1 MPPEDSRLCERR
13 VSTGVREWNVPSP
26 IASRL
31 VQVASRLVQVEGREC
46 SKSSILC
53 DATSLLRTRTAP
65 GSPKNLRLLTF
76 DQANQTQTRPSE
88 TRPVLSPVL
97 VLLLLT
103 LSRDIRRHSIQA
115 IRVCKLQKIG
125 AIDAFLWAI
134 ENLRGGGSRPPG
146 SAFPARYT
154 RRRHRHD
161 NSEDDTKIT
170 VVSISDTL
178 CSSSSASC
186 VGRRGAKSKGEAA
199 TTKSNHRTSQSSF

>member
-1 MPPEDSRLCERR
+1 MECTEPDR
-13 VSTGVREWNVPSP
+13 VSPCPGGG
-26 IASRL
+26 
-31 VQVASRLVQVEGREC
+31 QGMQQVEYSVR
-46 SKSSILC
+46 C
-53 DATSLLRTRTAP
+53 DVVVRTRTAP

-125 AIDAFLWAI
+125 ANDAFLWAI

-154 RRRHRHD
+154 RRHD
-161 NSEDDTKIT
+161 NSEDDTKNH
-170 VVSISDTL
+170 
-178 CSSSSASC
+178 
-186 VGRRGAKSKGEAA
+186 GRQ
-199 TTKSNHRTSQSSF
+199 HQ